1 MKTQHPASLSVIV
14 AILVAV
20 QGLSQLGFGQNQ
32 QKLADAVSARAA
44 TPPPQTQATPRQAG
58 LTLADLE
65 QMALSNNP
73 TLAQAAAEIRAA
85 SARKLQAGLYPNPT
99 VGYQG
104 EQIRGGI
111 QGVVSKASL

>member
-20 QGLSQLGFGQNQ
+20 QGLSQLGLGQNQ

-65 QMALSNNP
+65 QMALRRGLRRRIRCQQPRRLDGSLP
-73 TLAQAAAEIRAA
+73 PAAPHDEPNV
-85 SARKLQAGLYPNPT
+85 LY
-99 VGYQG
+99 G
-104 EQIRGGI
+104 
-111 QGVVSKASL
+111 